1 MLNMRIFKKTR
12 HMIMILA
19 ATVKKGMPFATILI
33 MAVIT
38 GAFSSMISHKAYD
51 IIEYFVIRLLYLFG

>member
-1 MLNMRIFKKTR
+1 
-12 HMIMILA
+12 MILA